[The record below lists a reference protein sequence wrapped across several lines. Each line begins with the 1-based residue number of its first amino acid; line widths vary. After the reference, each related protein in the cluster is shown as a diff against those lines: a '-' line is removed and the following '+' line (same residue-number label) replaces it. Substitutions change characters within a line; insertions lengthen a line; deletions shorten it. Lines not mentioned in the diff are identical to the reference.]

1 MTKKISDP
9 PGADL
14 APLAAD
20 AAYYLI
26 KGLLKKRISIR
37 RKIDALNLEYDNV
50 SGIIARLAPPGSY
63 DLSNDIDDFCFYRSV
78 NTESLENPNA

>member
-1 MTKKISDP
+1 MANKISDS
-9 PGADL
+9 
-14 APLAAD
+14 PLAAD

-50 SGIIARLAPPGSY
+50 SGIIQRLAPSGS
-63 DLSNDIDDFCFYRSV
+63 DVHSNNIDAYCFFRSV
-78 NTESLENPNA
+78 DLDTLENHND